1 MRTTM
6 RKIFLSMAAA
16 VVMLALGSVARADSV
31 SFAGSF
37 GATATVSNFTLNG
50 NTFTFTITNT
60 APSGSIT
67 GIGFDLTGTRP
78 NTYSI
83 FSATNSNFTIGQDV
97 NVQAGAVT
105 ACGVNCGTFD
115 LALLTGPNFGGG
127 KVADGVAPG
136 QSATFVIT
144 GDFSG
149 MSAQQIVES
158 LSVRFQGINP
168 GDKSTVAEPVPNPV
182 PEPMTMLLLG
192 TGLAGVAAKARRRR
206 KA

>member
-1 MRTTM
+1 M
-6 RKIFLSMAAA
+6 RKIFLSAAA
-16 VVMLALGSVARADSV
+16 ALVMFTLSSVARADDV
-31 SFAGSF
+31 NFAGSF
-37 GATATVSNFTLNG
+37 GATARVTNFSLNG
-50 NTFTFTITNT
+50 NTFTFTVQNT
-60 APSGSIT
+60 AASGSIT
-67 GIGFDLTGTRP
+67 AIGFDLSGSRP
-78 NTYSI
+78 NTYSLI
-83 FSATNSNFTIGQDV
+83 SATNNNFTRAHDV

-115 LALLTGPNFGGG
+115 VALLTGSNFGGG
-127 KVADGVAPG
+127 KVAEGIGPG

-149 MSAQQIVES
+149 MSAQQIAES
-158 LSVRFQGINP
+158 LSLRFQGINP

-192 TGLAGVAAKARRRR
+192 TGLAGVAAKARRRNK

>member
-1 MRTTM
+1 MRQ
-6 RKIFLSMAAA
+6 IFLSIAAA
-16 VVMLALGSVARADSV
+16 LVMLTLTSVARADNV
-31 SFAGSF
+31 NFAGSF
-37 GATATVSNFTLNG
+37 GATATVSNFSLNG
-50 NTFTFTITNT
+50 NTFTFTIQNT
-60 APSGSIT
+60 AASGSIT
-67 GIGFDLTGTRP
+67 AIGFDLSGSRP

-97 NVQAGAVT
+97 SAQAGAVT
-105 ACGVNCGTFD
+105 SCGVNCGSFD
-115 LALLTGPNFGGG
+115 FALLTGNNFGGG
-127 KVADGVAPG
+127 TVAEGVNVG

-149 MSAQQIVES
+149 MTAQQIAES

-182 PEPMTMLLLG
+182 PEPATMILLG
-192 TGLAGVAAKARRRR
+192 TGLAGIAAKARRRK